1 MTQALREAIRRYTER
16 HADAAGIART
26 SVRGLHLVRTTQAGE
41 LRHAIERPLICLVVQ
56 GAKQVTLGS
65 RTLTFRAGESML
77 LTADTPTVSQ
87 ITQASGGAPYLALA
101 LDLDAA
107 VIAALCAEMK
117 AAAVDVGPTLRF
129 QPTEAEVADSA
140 LRMVTLLER
149 PASIPLLQAQLVRE
163 VHYWLL
169 AGRHG
174 PAIRQLGAPESQ
186 ARRIA
191 RAVEIL
197 RRDFRSPIAVG
208 QLAAAARMSPST
220 FHKHFRTVTSLSPLQ
235 FQKQLRLIEARRLM
249 LAKGLKPSVAA
260 YEVGY
265 ESVPQFTREYRRQF
279 GQPPGREIQQ
289 TRRGS
294 QASEREHGT
303 SR

>member
-1 MTQALREAIRRYTER
+1 MTHALREAIRRYTEL
-16 HADAAGIART
+16 HADAAGVART
-26 SVRGLHLVRTTQAGE
+26 SVRGLHLVRTTSTGE

-56 GAKQVTLGS
+56 GAKQVTMGS
-65 RTLTFRAGESML
+65 RTLTFNAGDSML
-77 LTADTPTVSQ
+77 LTADAPTVSQ

-129 QPTEAEVADSA
+129 QPTDAEVADAA

-149 PASIPLLQAQLVRE
+149 PASIPVLQAQLVRE
-163 VHYWLL
+163 MHYWLL

-174 PAIRQLGAPESQ
+174 LAIRQLGSPESQ

-197 RRDFRSPIAVG
+197 RRDFSSPIAVA

-220 FHKHFRTVTSLSPLQ
+220 FHKHFRSVTSLSPLQ

-279 GQPPGREIQQ
+279 GLPPGRETQQ
-289 TRRGS
+289 ARRVS

>member
-1 MTQALREAIRRYTER
+1 MTHALREAVRRYAER
-16 HADAAGIART
+16 HADAAGVART
-26 SVRGLHLVRTTQAGE
+26 SVRGLNLVRTTSTGE

-56 GAKQVTLGS
+56 GAKQVTMGS
-65 RTLTFRAGESML
+65 RTLTFSAGDSML
-77 LTADTPTVSQ
+77 LTADAPTVSQ

-107 VIAALCAEMK
+107 VIAALCDEMK
-117 AAAVDVGPTLRF
+117 AAAVDAGPALRF
-129 QPTEAEVADSA
+129 QPTDAEAADAA
-140 LRMVTLLER
+140 LRLVTLLER
-149 PASIPLLQAQLVRE
+149 PASIPVLRAQLVRE
-163 VHYWLL
+163 MHYWLL

-174 PAIRQLGAPESQ
+174 PAIRQLGSPASQ

-197 RRDFRSPIAVG
+197 RKDFAAPIPVAR
-208 QLAAAARMSPST
+208 LAAAARMSRST

-249 LAKGLKPSVAA
+249 LAKGLRPSVAA

-279 GQPPGREIQQ
+279 GQPPGRETQQ
-289 TRRGS
+289 ARRVN
-294 QASEREHGT
+294 QAV
-303 SR
+303 